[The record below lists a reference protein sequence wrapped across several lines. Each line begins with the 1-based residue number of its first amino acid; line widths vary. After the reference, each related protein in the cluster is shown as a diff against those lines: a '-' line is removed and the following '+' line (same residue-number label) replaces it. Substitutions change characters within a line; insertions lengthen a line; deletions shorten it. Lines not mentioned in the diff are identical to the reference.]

1 MSHICSQNLERNQM
15 PRPNQVAELRPYP
28 PGLSRPLLSF
38 PGTNGETKYQLVTCN
53 ILQFA
58 MKKVQNTKAN
68 SIKLD
73 NPY

>member
-1 MSHICSQNLERNQM
+1 MFSEAGTK
-15 PRPNQVAELRPYP
+15 PNPKTKSSCRTASIP
-28 PGLSRPLLSF
+28 SRSFKTLALLSWA
-38 PGTNGETKYQLVTCN
+38 GGGAKYQLVTCN

-73 NPY
+73 NP